1 MDAKINDFPEIGKRL
16 KKYRLKAGYTAETL
30 AAAVRDKCPNTGVS
44 RQSIFNIENE
54 RRRMDLSSLI
64 EISRTI
70 GINPL
75 SLLCDLS
82 QPFTPIEDGTPLGG
96 MTPIDVCHLF
106 GVNSFSIDT
115 SKNPDA
121 PDAQEVSL
129 MQIALELA
137 DNAPRVKEELGKQDK
152 DSGEMISWMYSM
164 RLFEDYGGKP
174 PEDLATLFEEVW
186 EYGEHCDSN
195 DKELWKVLY
204 LPFRRG
210 GVGSVEK

>member
-1 MDAKINDFPEIGKRL
+1 
-16 KKYRLKAGYTAETL
+16 
-30 AAAVRDKCPNTGVS
+30 
-44 RQSIFNIENE
+44 
-54 RRRMDLSSLI
+54 MDLSSLI

-96 MTPIDVCHLF
+96 MTPIDVCYLF

-115 SKNPDA
+115 SRNPGA

-129 MQIALELA
+129 MHMALEVVEQ
-137 DNAPRVKEELGKQDK
+137 APKVKEELGKQDK
-152 DSGEMISWMYSM
+152 DSLEMIPWMYSM

-174 PEDLATLFEEVW
+174 PEDLVTLFKEVW
-186 EYGEHCDSN
+186 EYVEHCDSKG
-195 DKELWKVLY
+195 KELWEVLCLH
-204 LPFRRG
+204 LPSGRG
-210 GVGSVEK
+210 SLGSVEEWNPDA